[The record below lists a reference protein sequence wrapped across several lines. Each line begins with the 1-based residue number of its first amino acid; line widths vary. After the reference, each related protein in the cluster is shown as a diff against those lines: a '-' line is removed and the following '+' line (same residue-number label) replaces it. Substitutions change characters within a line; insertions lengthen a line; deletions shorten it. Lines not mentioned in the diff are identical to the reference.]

1 MRQRS
6 ANPVSAALPDPDR
19 HAIEHS
25 ERLVS
30 VLSDHISTAGGLIPF
45 SDFMRFALYEPGLGY
60 YMAGAAKFG
69 VDGDFITA
77 PEVSDL
83 FGQSIGVQVNEVLE
97 TLGGGVLELGAGSGR
112 LALGILQSIALPSDF
127 RYTILEPSAE
137 LAQRQRQLLSER
149 LSRATMDRVR
159 WVSSLPVDFTGAIIA
174 NEVIDALPV
183 ERFRAGVGLE
193 RMYVC
198 DKLEAHFLPAHE
210 PLLKSVA
217 HIETDIGF
225 NFTSGYTSEICLLL
239 EPWLHSLH
247 GCLTQGV
254 ILLAD
259 YGYPRHEYYLPER
272 VTGTLACYYR
282 HRSHDDPFFFPGIQD
297 ITAHVDFTAVAQSA
311 VDAGLELL
319 GYASQSA
326 FLRDNALLELA
337 DTQCREMS
345 GEAER
350 IALAQAVKKL
360 TLPGEMGERFQ
371 VMALGKRYDSTLR
384 GFCTQDL
391 SHRL

>member
-1 MRQRS
+1 MQRS
-6 ANPVSAALPDPDR
+6 ANHVSAELPDPDR

-25 ERLVS
+25 ERLVA
-30 VLSDHISTAGGLIPF
+30 VLSERIAAAGGLIPF

-69 VDGDFITA
+69 ADGDFITA

-83 FGQSIGVQVNEVLE
+83 YGQSIGVQVSEVLE
-97 TLGGGVLELGAGSGR
+97 AVGGGVLELGAGSGR
-112 LALGILQSIALPSDF
+112 LALGILQSINFTPDF
-127 RYTILEPSAE
+127 HYTILEPSAE
-137 LAQRQRQLLSER
+137 LVERQRQLLSAN
-149 LSRATMDRVR
+149 LSEAAMRCVC
-159 WVSSLPVDFTGAIIA
+159 WVSSLPVNFTGAIVA

-183 ERFRAGVGLE
+183 ERFRAGENLE
-193 RMYVC
+193 RMYVS
-198 DKLEAHFLPAHE
+198 DKLEARFLAAHE
-210 PLLKSVA
+210 PLHKFVA
-217 HIETDIGF
+217 RIESDIGL
-225 NFTSGYTSEICLLL
+225 NFTDGYTSEICLLL

-247 GCLTQGV
+247 GCLTEGV
-254 ILLAD
+254 IFLAD
-259 YGYPRHEYYLPER
+259 YGYPRREYYLPER

-282 HRSHDDPFFFPGIQD
+282 HRLHDDPFFLPGIQD

-337 DTQCREMS
+337 DAQHREMT
-345 GEAER
+345 GEPER
-350 IALAQAVKKL
+350 ILLAQSVKKL